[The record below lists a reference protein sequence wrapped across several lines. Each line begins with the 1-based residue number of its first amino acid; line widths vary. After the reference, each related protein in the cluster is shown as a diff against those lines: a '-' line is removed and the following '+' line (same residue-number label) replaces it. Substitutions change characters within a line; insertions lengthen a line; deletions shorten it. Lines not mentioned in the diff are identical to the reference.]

1 MKKTGRLFL
10 SAFAAMAV
18 LLLMG
23 MGSAGTPGQSPA
35 DSPFSA
41 KIRDTSNNE
50 ILISSITFDGKTAF
64 NVLMGKGR
72 VQIPLEN
79 ISRIEVKDGSAC
91 VTLQGGK
98 SMCDLKTSGM
108 SRIYGK
114 MPYGSYQIPMK
125 DVVSIEITKA
135 KQ

>member
-1 MKKTGRLFL
+1 MKKTVRLFL
-10 SAFAAMAV
+10 SALAAVAV

-35 DSPFSA
+35 DSPFTA
-41 KIRDTSNNE
+41 KVRDTSNNE
-50 ILISSITFDGKTAF
+50 VSISSVTFDGKTTF
-64 NVLMGKGR
+64 NVLMGRGR

-79 ISRIEVKDGSAC
+79 ISRIELKDGGAC
-91 VTLQGGK
+91 VTLKGAE
-98 SMCDLKTSGM
+98 SLCNLKTSGM

-114 MPYGSYQIPMK
+114 MPYGSYQISLK
-125 DVVSIEITKA
+125 DVLSIDITKA

>member
-1 MKKTGRLFL
+1 MKMTGRLFL
-10 SAFAAMAV
+10 SALTAMIA

-23 MGSAGTPGQSPA
+23 MGSAGTPGQTPA
-35 DSPFSA
+35 DSPFTA
-41 KIRDTSNNE
+41 KVRDTSNNE
-50 ILISSITFDGKTAF
+50 VTISSVTFDGKTAL

-79 ISRIEVKDGSAC
+79 ISRIEVKDGNTC
-91 VTLQGGK
+91 VTLKGAG
-98 SMCDLKTSGM
+98 SLCNLKTSGM

-114 MPYGSYQIPMK
+114 MSYGSYQISLK
-125 DVVSIEITKA
+125 DVVSIDITKA

>member
-10 SAFAAMAV
+10 SALAAMAA

-23 MGSAGTPGQSPA
+23 MGSAGSPGQTPA
-35 DSPFSA
+35 DSPFTA
-41 KIRDTSNNE
+41 KVRDTSNNE
-50 ILISSITFDGKTAF
+50 ISISSVTFDGQATF

-72 VQIPLEN
+72 IQIPLEN
-79 ISRIEVKDGSAC
+79 ISRIDVKDGGVC
-91 VTLQGGK
+91 VTLKGAG
-98 SMCDLKTSGM
+98 SLCNLKTSGI

-114 MPYGSYQIPMK
+114 IPYGSYQISLK
-125 DVVSIEITKA
+125 DVVSIDITKA